1 MAASR
6 STRRRLFG
14 VLVALAI
21 GVTLLAVL
29 FFAGRVW
36 WDALRGTG
44 AAPPVEQARAAGSA
58 SVNLAWDKSPDARI
72 AGYRIKYG
80 TERGLY
86 LERVTVGDQASATLD
101 GLRAD
106 TVYYIV
112 VVAFDAQGNES
123 PPSNEIEV
131 RTGR

>member
-1 MAASR
+1 MTASR

-14 VLVALAI
+14 VLAALAI
-21 GVTLLAVL
+21 GVTLLALL

-44 AAPPVEQARAAGSA
+44 AAPPAEQARTAGSA
-58 SVNLAWDKSPDARI
+58 SVDLAWDKSPDPRV

-80 TERGLY
+80 TERGFY
-86 LERVTVGDQASATLD
+86 LERVTVGDQASGTLD
-101 GLRAD
+101 GLQAD

-131 RTGR
+131 RTGK